1 MGLYRRKDSTK
12 WWMSFVVNGKQ
23 YQQPTGTSDKK
34 QAEAILAKVTT
45 RIVEDKW
52 FEKDLS
58 SEISLKEMIERYEG
72 EYTEL
77 KDYYQKARDKTIFK
91 HLYAFFGENVTLEE
105 VNAKVGSYQ
114 KWREKQVSK
123 KRGTAPDSGTIRK
136 ELSLLRRM
144 FNIARKQ
151 WKWRIMNPVSDI
163 ELPKD
168 SKERVRYLDM
178 DEFRRLFLKLDAAEK
193 PWLKPLVTVAIG
205 TGLRQGN
212 LINLLK
218 TEVKLKDRM
227 IVIDSEKMKNDDY
240 FGNPLAKVSFETLR
254 DVIERDGSGSPYVF
268 NEHGQK
274 LYDRKV
280 QRAFAEVVK
289 AAEIQDFRFHDLRHC
304 FGSYLRQNGVDL
316 ATIAALM
323 NHKDQRMT
331 QRYAHLN
338 VESLREPMKKLDN
351 ALLRFYDG
359 KNQKK
364 RATGRKSLI

>member
-1 MGLYRRKDSTK
+1 MGLYRRKDSSI

-23 YQQPTGTSDKK
+23 YQKPTGTSDKK
-34 QAEAILAKVTT
+34 LAENILAKVTT

-58 SEISLKEMIERYEG
+58 KEITLKEMIERYDR
-72 EYTEL
+72 EYTEM

-105 VNAKVGSYQ
+105 VNARVGSYQ

-123 KRGTAPDSGTIRK
+123 KGKSPDSGTIRK

-144 FNIARKQ
+144 FNVARKQ

-178 DEFRRLFLKLDAAEK
+178 DEFKRLFVKLDAAEE
-193 PWLKPLVTVAIG
+193 PWLKPIVIVAIG

-218 TEVKLKDRM
+218 TEVRLKDKM

-240 FGNPLAKVSFETLR
+240 FGNPLANVAFETLKDFIEN
-254 DVIERDGSGSPYVF
+254 DVTDCPYVF
-268 NEHGQK
+268 NDNGTK

-280 QRAFAEVVK
+280 QRAFVRVIRT
-289 AAEIQDFRFHDLRHC
+289 AEIQDFRFHDLRHC

-338 VESLREPMKKLDN
+338 VESLRRPIRKLDS
-351 ALLRFYDG
+351 ALLRFYDV
-359 KNQKK
+359 KSQK
-364 RATGRKSLI
+364 

>member
-1 MGLYRRKDSTK
+1 MGLYRRKDSSV

-23 YQQPTGTSDKK
+23 HQKPTGTSDKK
-34 QAEAILAKVTT
+34 LAEAILAKVTT
-45 RIVEDKW
+45 QIVEDKW

-58 SEISLKEMIERYEG
+58 KEITLKEMIERYER
-72 EYTEL
+72 EYTEI
-77 KDYYQKARDKTIFK
+77 KDYYQKARDKSIFK

-105 VNAKVGSYQ
+105 VNARVGSYQ
-114 KWREKQVSK
+114 KWRERQVSK
-123 KRGTAPDSGTIRK
+123 KGKPPDSGTIRK

-144 FNIARKQ
+144 FNVARKQ

-178 DEFRRLFLKLDAAEK
+178 DEFRRLFVKLEAAEE
-193 PWLKPLVTVAIG
+193 PWLKPIVNVAIG
-205 TGLRQGN
+205 TGLREGN

-218 TEVKLKDRM
+218 AEVRLKDKM

-240 FGNPLAKVSFETLR
+240 FGNPLARVALETLKG
-254 DVIERDGSGSPYVF
+254 VIENDVTDCPYVF
-268 NEHGQK
+268 NDMGTK

-280 QRAFAEVVK
+280 QRAFARVIK
-289 AAEIQDFRFHDLRHC
+289 AAEIQNFRFHDLRHC

-338 VESLREPMKKLDN
+338 VESLRRPIKKLDS
-351 ALLRFYDG
+351 ALLRFYDV
-359 KNQKK
+359 KNKTK
-364 RATGRKSLI
+364 RTAS